1 MNAECV
7 TESWERPRTAW
18 LTGFAVTDRKAH
30 FFYLAA
36 PAWFDNPRGHFINGF
51 FATSPRGG
59 TLVLA
64 SQTADNRVA
73 IVESA
78 DEGVRWRLVSQTDRL
93 DDHLYG
99 IGGQRH
105 VTSDG
110 RVVGSF
116 THD

>member
-1 MNAECV
+1 
-7 TESWERPRTAW
+7 
-18 LTGFAVTDRKAH
+18 
-30 FFYLAA
+30 
-36 PAWFDNPRGHFINGF
+36 
-51 FATSPRGG
+51 
-59 TLVLA
+59 
-64 SQTADNRVA
+64 
-73 IVESA
+73 VESA